1 VNDASDY
8 LNAIKAFI
16 VLTPEITRWE
26 IIREEAQG
34 DVGLFRYRLTWSDG
48 SLLEMFELFA
58 VEDQTICVQKYSF
71 HWQTRNGGL
80 IKRWDNAAHHPEVKT
95 HLHHIHDGVELN
107 VPPQQPVSP
116 KRLMTTA
123 VAGALGSMIS
133 VFGAL
138 AVEF

>member
-1 VNDASDY
+1 VKDASDY

-58 VEDQTICVQKYSF
+58 VVDRTISVRKYSF
-71 HWQTRNGGL
+71 HWQTQNGNL
-80 IKRWDNAAHHPEVKT
+80 IKRWDNATHHPEVKT
-95 HLHHIHDGVELN
+95 HPYHIHDGLELN
-107 VPPQQPVSP
+107 VLPCQPVDAE
-116 KRLMTTA
+116 TI
-123 VAGALGSMIS
+123 IS
-133 VFGAL
+133 LIVDTIGT
-138 AVEF
+138 V

>member
-1 VNDASDY
+1 MKDASDY

-71 HWQTRNGGL
+71 HWQTQNGSL

-95 HLHHIHDGVELN
+95 HPHHIHDGVELN
-107 VPPQQPVSP
+107 VLPCQPVDAEAIIT
-116 KRLMTTA
+116 LIVDIIGA
-123 VAGALGSMIS
+123 V
-133 VFGAL
+133 
-138 AVEF
+138 